1 MAFNQFK
8 ILANGIALETYDD
21 FAISLNY
28 QITDITDITSR
39 KTSFSKTIVI
49 PGTPVNNDFF
59 QQIFE
64 LNVDISDTSYNPK
77 IAIPCSVRIGDEEV
91 FAGNLQLL
99 RVISNQ
105 KLVEYEIIIT
115 GLLKNILFSFAD
127 YYLTDLNLSEYN
139 HERNLTT
146 VSNSWDYVI
155 KRNGADFNATGLGEG
170 YVYPFINHGNSQ
182 NIGSVS
188 YLYDMFPA
196 VYVKTI
202 MDKLFAFAGYSYTS
216 TFFNSPYFKSLI
228 IPFTSDKLQFSPEEL
243 SGLTT
248 TVGVNGAL
256 PETSP
261 QVNTNQF
268 APFQINSGITGFRQF
283 SPAMKRGMSYD
294 SFSNIPAPS
303 FIPLQKESG
312 SITGVELSD
321 PGNRWNGF
329 NQYTVSQSGFYEV
342 NFEMNFIMKY
352 IHTGSS
358 ILGNNIKY
366 KSGVFTY
373 GVQLLKINSTGT
385 ITTIVSE
392 APVPDLLNSTFAPSS
407 GTHASP
413 WYDLDT
419 PLNISMNIPS
429 IYLEQG
435 DRLRLRFILKYPSN
449 FKWDGILN
457 DDKIL
462 ALAVLQPSTDGQGNY
477 FQVRPASNI
486 ITSPIVNID
495 LLQALPNMKMRDFF
509 LSIVKMFNLIV
520 SDDPQTSGN
529 IIIEPKDI
537 FYESRKKIKDWTYI
551 LDYADDLVQTP
562 MSELDVRRYEFKYQ
576 EDDDYLNKQYLD
588 ETKEYYADYE
598 VDFLNEFSNETL
610 EVSIGF
616 APTPDTNMF
625 IGNRVAPFFADLEGQ
640 TTMKP
645 KKVKPR
651 ILFYTGVKNGEFRL
665 QLNPNATSTNVYTSY
680 PYCGMWDDPYD
691 AEYDLAWGKPQKIYW
706 NSPSF
711 PNNNLVQMWWSSTIQ
726 ELSDV
731 NAKLIEGSFH
741 LTPQDIQDFD
751 FRDIILINNAYY
763 RVNKIIDYN
772 PILNDKTTRVELYKI
787 DTVDFFPPPK
797 QTLPTSSFGCPT
809 DVVAQKIGGQF
820 FYVSASGQKLTQDC
834 CLLVG
839 GVWSNGAC
847 KVPFANTGGG
857 TGVGDPVVVKF
868 GSGVSNGKV
877 LKPTGGFNNSP
888 VWQEK
893 PVEQY
898 KNNNSVNK
906 PDVQVLGMGNY
917 IPNNAGN
924 AMVIGDN
931 NVLSP
936 QVQNAMVIG
945 DNTFVRNDNSLVV
958 GDILIDTNGLQYL
971 NPYIID
977 GGEDIVMNENK
988 TNFIDVVDGG
998 FNSVRNFGG
1007 DSKLRP
1013 IIDGSTP
1020 NYSV

>member
-8 ILANGIALETYDD
+8 ILANGTALETYDD

-49 PGTPVNNDFF
+49 PGTPSNNEFF
-59 QQIFE
+59 QNIFE
-64 LNVDISDTSYNPK
+64 LNVDISETSYNPK
-77 IAIPCSVRIGDEEV
+77 VAIPCSVRIGDEEV

-115 GLLKNILFSFAD
+115 GILKNILFNFGD
-127 YYLTDLNLSEYN
+127 YYLSDLNLSEYN
-139 HERNLTT
+139 HERNLTN
-146 VSNSWDYVI
+146 VSNSWDYTI
-155 KRNGADFNATGLGEG
+155 KKNGADFDASGLGEG

-202 MDKLFAFAGYSYTS
+202 IDKMFDFAGYSYSS

-228 IPFTSDKLQFSPEEL
+228 IPFTSDKLQYSPEEL

-248 TVGVNGAL
+248 TVGVQGLN
-256 PETSP
+256 PEPSLA
-261 QVNTNQF
+261 VSNQF
-268 APFQINSGITGFRQF
+268 FNLESAAGFTGFRQF
-283 SPAMKRGMSYD
+283 SPVMKRGMSYD
-294 SFSNIPAPS
+294 SFSNASIQMLL
-303 FIPLQKESG
+303 PLEKESG
-312 SITGVELSD
+312 TTSNVVMTD
-321 PGNRWNGF
+321 PGNRWNGA
-329 NQYTVSQSGFYEV
+329 NKYTTTQSGFYEI

-352 IHTGSS
+352 IHQN
-358 ILGNNIKY
+358 GNDIRY
-366 KSGVFTY
+366 SQGVFTY
-373 GVQLLKINSTGT
+373 GVELIKINSVGQTFILQQG
-385 ITTIVSE
+385 
-392 APVPDLLNSTFAPSS
+392 PVPDLLNSTFAPSS

-429 IYLEQG
+429 IYLDAG
-435 DRLRLRFILKYPSN
+435 DRIFVRFILKYPKT
-449 FKWDGILN
+449 FKWFGILN
-457 DDKIL
+457 DDKIF
-462 ALAVLQPSTDGQGNY
+462 ALAVLQPSTDGNANY
-477 FQVRPASNI
+477 LQVKPASNI

-495 LLQALPNMKMRDFF
+495 LIQALPQMKMRDFF

-520 SDDPQTSGN
+520 SDDPQVSGN

-537 FYESRKKIKDWTYI
+537 FYESRKKIKDWTYL
-551 LDYADDLVQTP
+551 LDYSDELSQTP

-588 ETKEYYADYE
+588 ETKDYYADYE
-598 VDFLNEFSNETL
+598 VDFLNEFSNEVK

-616 APTPDTNMF
+616 APTPDTNLF

-651 ILFYTGVKNGEFRL
+651 ILFYTGLKNGEFRL
-665 QLNPNATSTNVYTSY
+665 QLNPNATSTNVYPKY

-706 NSPSF
+706 NSPIF
-711 PNNNLVQMWWSSTIQ
+711 PNNNLVQMWWSSTLT

-731 NAKLIEGSFH
+731 NAKLIEASFY
-741 LTPQDIQDFD
+741 LTPREIQDFD
-751 FRDIILINNAYY
+751 FRDIILINNSYY
-763 RVNKIIDYN
+763 RVNKIMDYN

-787 DTVDFFPPPK
+787 DTVDFYPPP
-797 QTLPTSSFGCPT
+797 QQILPTGSFGCPT
-809 DVVAQKIGGQF
+809 DIVAQKLGGQF
-820 FYVSASGQKLTQDC
+820 YYVSASGKKMTQDC
-834 CLLVG
+834 CNLVG

-847 KVPFANTGGG
+847 KVPFGNTGGG
-857 TGVGDPVVVKF
+857 TGVGDPSPVDW
-868 GSGVSNGKV
+868 GSGVSNGKLV
-877 LKPTGGFNNSP
+877 WKPTGGYNNAP

-893 PVEQY
+893 PVEQF
-898 KNNNSVNK
+898 KNNNSINS
-906 PDVQVLGMGNY
+906 PDVQVLGIGNY
-917 IPNNAGN
+917 VPLNIKS
-924 AMVIGDN
+924 VSVLGDN

-936 QVQNAMVIG
+936 TVKNAMVIG

-958 GDILIDTNGLQYL
+958 GDILIDSNGLQYA

-977 GGEDIVMNENK
+977 GGENTVMNENK
-988 TNFIDVVDGG
+988 TNFIDVIDGG
-998 FNSVRNFGG
+998 YNSVRNLGG

-1013 IIDGSTP
+1013 IIDGNTP
-1020 NYSV
+1020 DYSV